1 MIKSSFKYQ
10 DVLIENISINEGAYF
25 FRKKI
30 KESIRTKAV
39 KELFLSACPEDK
51 EYKKIAQIVRGKI
64 SIPNKDA
71 LYSLLII
78 QYLTPPSF
86 INSCPKELFETKLA
100 YLMIVEIDDYII
112 ILKKNISG
120 ISKFINKLQV
130 INGEILS
137 SAFVEDS
144 TSFEQIRL
152 INMNLNDNSLRNK
165 SYEANNLRSTMP
177 LFGANRYIVKDSRF
191 NTNDEICTLC
201 IGTSRITKFGNKKNI
216 TGICIWINEIITK
229 IENCIIKETFFSNF
243 AYPIKWNEFSSKLK
257 PCSILIN
264 THEIKSFL
272 SRANMNNIYIKVD
285 DEYVGVTDKFYRL
298 IKTISNALE
307 LIEEKENI
315 YKVIGTLG
323 NLYVFKND
331 KSITLQAKGWLNHL
345 YICRADGKKEKL
357 ISVINFMQNFIIS
370 FEQCEFTY
378 YGRRLYQDNKLLGN
392 VESLLSVFE
401 PKTELTKTKSE
412 KGTLDISKK
421 FFDNDSIFSF
431 VENEYSNSIN
441 LICDDLGDEWADH
454 ISIQENKISFI
465 HSKHKRKGLSATNFQ
480 DVISQALK
488 NIGNMNPSE
497 EQLNKKLAS
506 LRNYYSSSL
515 IKKNRK
521 GTIEEFTSNFIAV
534 NKKPNTIKEISLAID
549 FISYKELHLAFT
561 NLKNNISFKQKNST
575 IQLLWLINSFVS
587 SCKDAGLHC
596 KIFCQ
601 P

>member
-1 MIKSSFKYQ
+1 M
-10 DVLIENISINEGAYF
+10 
-25 FRKKI
+25 
-30 KESIRTKAV
+30 
-39 KELFLSACPEDK
+39 
-51 EYKKIAQIVRGKI
+51 
-64 SIPNKDA
+64 
-71 LYSLLII
+71 
-78 QYLTPPSF
+78 
-86 INSCPKELFETKLA
+86 
-100 YLMIVEIDDYII
+100 
-112 ILKKNISG
+112 
-120 ISKFINKLQV
+120 
-130 INGEILS
+130 
-137 SAFVEDS
+137 
-144 TSFEQIRL
+144 
-152 INMNLNDNSLRNK
+152 
-165 SYEANNLRSTMP
+165 
-177 LFGANRYIVKDSRF
+177 
-191 NTNDEICTLC
+191 
-201 IGTSRITKFGNKKNI
+201 
-216 TGICIWINEIITK
+216 
-229 IENCIIKETFFSNF
+229 
-243 AYPIKWNEFSSKLK
+243 
-257 PCSILIN
+257 
-264 THEIKSFL
+264 
-272 SRANMNNIYIKVD
+272 SRANINNIYIKVD

-298 IKTISNALE
+298 IKTISNTLE

-401 PKTELTKTKSE
+401 PKAELTKTKSE